1 VQPLWRERILWNPS
15 RPVPARAA
23 WAAALIRLALA
34 PAFLI
39 IALPIRGFV
48 PHPRDNGSG
57 NFISSWSG
65 SITSTITSANGS
77 SLWIGISYLPPDHV
91 LCGFVRPYA
100 EALLDAKLTT
110 SSGTWIAPDGTPQRE
125 VIKRASNA
133 GVFVGDMPNGK
144 SALLQLP
151 GRAATEFFGVPKGQD
166 LPVGT
171 HRAIVWPAVAYDAV
185 YALALLMPLYASL
198 AAARMIFTSAAE
210 RKTLRLSRGLCGR
223 CRYDRAGL
231 DNAAACPECGEVP
244 SADTSPSHERHVVS
258 AAENI

>member
-15 RPVPARAA
+15 RPLGGRAA

-34 PAFLI
+34 PVLLI
-39 IALPIRGFV
+39 IALSIRGFV
-48 PHPRDNGSG
+48 PSAHGFGPGD
-57 NFISSWSG
+57 ILPVWSG
-65 SITSTITSANGS
+65 SITSTMTSANGS
-77 SLWIGISYLPPDHV
+77 SLWFRISYLPPDDV

-100 EALLDAKLTT
+100 EASLDAKLKT
-110 SSGTWIAPDGTPQRE
+110 SSGTWIAPEGTPQRE

-133 GVFVGDMPNGK
+133 GIGIGNMPNGQ

-151 GRAATEFFGVPKGQD
+151 GRAATKFFAAPEGEN

-171 HRAIVWPAVAYDAV
+171 HRTIVWPALVFDAV
-185 YALALLMPLYASL
+185 YALALLMPFYALL
-198 AAARMIFTSAAE
+198 AAARIICTSPAE
-210 RKTLRLSRGLCGR
+210 RKGLRLRRGLCPR

-244 SADTSPSHERHVVS
+244 AS
-258 AAENI
+258 NILTEPA